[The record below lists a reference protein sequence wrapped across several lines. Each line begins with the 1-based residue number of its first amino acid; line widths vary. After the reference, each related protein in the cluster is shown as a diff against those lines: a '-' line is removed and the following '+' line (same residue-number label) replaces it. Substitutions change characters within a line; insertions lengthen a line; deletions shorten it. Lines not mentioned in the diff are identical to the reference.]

1 MENNELKTAYLIDI
15 PFGRESEYAVVD
27 FGVSEYAVVV
37 LVDFGCLVFCAVSH
51 TLPGRARHN
60 VLKNMFTEILSCLP

>member
-27 FGVSEYAVVV
+27 FGVSEYAVVE
-37 LVDFGCLVFCAVSH
+37 FGRFW
-51 TLPGRARHN
+51 LPGLLRRFSHLTWSSSA
-60 VLKNMFTEILSCLP
+60 